1 MVSDNTN
8 GEFEKQLGLEALR
21 SREEDY
27 SMGYEFKSETGIKYY
42 QVRVAYVKKKD
53 GTRMAVVGTRNIDSL
68 IKKERM
74 QEEKLKK
81 AICCRRKMQNK
92 AKNGISE

>member
-1 MVSDNTN
+1 M
-8 GEFEKQLGLEALR
+8 
-21 SREEDY
+21 
-27 SMGYEFKSETGIKYY
+27 
-42 QVRVAYVKKKD
+42 AYVKKKD

-81 AICCRRKMQNK
+81 HMLSPKMQTKQKRNF
-92 AKNGISE
+92 

>member
-1 MVSDNTN
+1 MVFDNTN
-8 GEFEKQLGLEALR
+8 GEFEKQLGLETLR
-21 SREEDY
+21 SQKEDY
-27 SMGYEFKSETGIKYY
+27 SMTYEFKSGTEIIYH

-53 GTRMAVVGTRNIDSL
+53 GARVAVVGTRNIDSL

-81 AICCRRKMQNK
+81 HMLPQKIPIKPKRNF
-92 AKNGISE
+92 

>member
-8 GEFEKQLGLEALR
+8 GEFEKQLGLETLR
-21 SREEDY
+21 SQEEDY
-27 SMGYEFKSETGIKYY
+27 SMTYEFKSGTEINCH
-42 QVRVAYVKKKD
+42 QVRVVYVKKKD
-53 GTRMAVVGTRNIDSL
+53 GARVAVVGTRNIDSL

-81 AICCRRKMQNK
+81 HMLSPKMQTKQKRNF
-92 AKNGISE
+92 